1 MKVNKKIKGD
11 EGEKRAFNYLIA
23 RGYQIIAKNYRCPY
37 GEIDLIA
44 KDQDTYV
51 FVEVKYRKSI
61 KYGYPREAV
70 NGYKRQKIYKTA
82 LWYISS
88 YQLDS
93 SFRFD
98 VIEILGDHIE
108 HIADAFQ
115 V

>member
-1 MKVNKKIKGD
+1 MKVNKKVKGD
-11 EGEKRAFNYLIA
+11 EGEKRALNYLLA
-23 RGYQIIAKNYRCPY
+23 KGYTIKVKNYRCPY

-44 KDQDTYV
+44 MDDNTFV

-61 KYGYPREAV
+61 RYGYPREAV

-88 YQLDS
+88 YQLES
-93 SFRFD
+93 NFRFD
-98 VIEILGDHIE
+98 VIEILGDQIE
-108 HIADAFQ
+108 HIVDAFQ